1 MGFSGGHFY
10 SHAIVAE
17 KLYKST
23 TQTDIY
29 YLKVY
34 NPNYPNRK
42 DYIKIS
48 QEILLDPINPSIPR
62 VVLYFED
69 TSVDYDDIYGYKPN
83 KTF

>member
-1 MGFSGGHFY
+1 MY
-10 SHAIVAE
+10 ASHAIVAE

-23 TQTDIY
+23 TQTDVY

-34 NPNYPNRK
+34 NPNYPNEK

-48 QEILLDPINPSIPR
+48 QEILLDPINPSISR